1 MASTITGL
9 QGLLPAEHPKGH
21 PFVAGR
27 NDMIT
32 CTKDFVGDGG
42 IEGGK
47 NEGDT
52 RTSYDELETVHM
64 GPYLDCISQHVCT
77 VMASHSSY
85 NGQKMHSHKSLL
97 TDVLKK
103 KLGFKGFINSDWRGI
118 DKIEEGANYRICA
131 DLGINAGIDMVL
143 GLLDLVKF
151 QEDMMSLVEAGKL
164 PISRIDDAVER
175 LLRVKFA
182 AGIFEHPLS
191 DRSLLDHVGCKP
203 HREIVREAVRKSLVL
218 LKNGKAPDMSNLDE
232 KKYGVHFSR
241 RPKGLKAKGIKV
253 DTCVPFRGLA
263 LVVKSASC
271 SEDSGFVG
279 FLFSILSYMR
289 KVSLEMSEL
298 SRFLSE
304 DPIRE
309 VYSSHGVRFLWD
321 HGFLLEDPIRE
332 VYSSHGVRF
341 LWDPEF
347 LLEDLIRGVYSS
359 HGVRFLW
366 DLGFLSEDLIR
377 GAYSS
382 HGIRFLWDP
391 ASTFGS
397 GICKLFGTRDDI
409 PMFFANFF
417 AIPNCLRSIHF
428 GIFLKHHPVPLP
440 RVNNLTDE
448 QMDND
453 DNVELSGDRT
463 SLPSNTKPVVDTLG
477 GR

>member
-1 MASTITGL
+1 MGALMETRQEVDSRRGRVPNST
-9 QGLLPAEHPKGH
+9 
-21 PFVAGR
+21 
-27 NDMIT
+27 
-32 CTKDFVGDGG
+32 TKLEE
-42 IEGGK
+42 IE
-47 NEGDT
+47 
-52 RTSYDELETVHM
+52 
-64 GPYLDCISQHVCT
+64 
-77 VMASHSSY
+77 
-85 NGQKMHSHKSLL
+85 
-97 TDVLKK
+97 
-103 KLGFKGFINSDWRGI
+103 GI

-164 PISRIDDAVER
+164 PISRIDDAVE
-175 LLRVKFA
+175 
-182 AGIFEHPLS
+182 
-191 DRSLLDHVGCKP
+191 RSLLDHVGCKP

-241 RPKGLKAKGIKV
+241 RPKGLKAKGIK
-253 DTCVPFRGLA
+253 
-263 LVVKSASC
+263 
-271 SEDSGFVG
+271 
-279 FLFSILSYMR
+279 
-289 KVSLEMSEL
+289 
-298 SRFLSE
+298 
-304 DPIRE
+304 
-309 VYSSHGVRFLWD
+309 
-321 HGFLLEDPIRE
+321 DPIRE